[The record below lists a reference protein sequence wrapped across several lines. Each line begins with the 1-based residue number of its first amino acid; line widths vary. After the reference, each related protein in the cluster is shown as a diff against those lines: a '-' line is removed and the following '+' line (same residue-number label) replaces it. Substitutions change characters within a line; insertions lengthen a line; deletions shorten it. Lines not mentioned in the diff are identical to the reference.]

1 MLKKKVFL
9 FMVIIGVLSFSFAQ
23 EEAEQFSIGTKKV
36 IHSSVLNEDRNVYI
50 FLPDGYSRSEESY
63 PVLYMLY
70 SVAPDFHF
78 NTGVVAGLSR
88 MRMIPKMITVAFD
101 LGDGKRDLTPTPS
114 ADYGPTSGGADD
126 FLKFIKDELIPFI
139 EKNYR
144 TAPQRLFWSH
154 SIGGLFGVYALL
166 EEPDVFHS
174 VLVSSPW
181 MVYDGNQKYILKNT
195 ESFLR
200 KRKEQTNFLYICVGN
215 ERNLIPEIEAFLGIL
230 EKNKPEGL
238 TWKYVKMPEEN
249 HMSILARSLIEG
261 LRAFASK

>member
-1 MLKKKVFL
+1 
-9 FMVIIGVLSFSFAQ
+9 MVIAGFALSAFAQ
-23 EEAEQFSIGTKKV
+23 EQTEQFSIGTKEV
-36 IHSSVLNEDRNVYI
+36 IHSSVLNEERNVYI
-50 FLPDGYSRSEESY
+50 FLPEGYSRSEDRY

-70 SVAPDFHF
+70 SDASDFHF

-88 MRMIPKMITVAFD
+88 MRMIPRMITVAFD
-101 LGDGKRDLTPTPS
+101 LGDARRDLTPTKS
-114 ADYGPTSGGADD
+114 ADYGPTSGGADNL
-126 FLKFIKDELIPFI
+126 LKYIKDELIPFI

-144 TAPQRLFWSH
+144 TASQRLFWSH
-154 SIGGLFGVYALL
+154 SIGGLLGIYVLL
-166 EEPDVFHS
+166 KEPDVFHS
-174 VLVSSPW
+174 MLVSSPW

-200 KRKEQTNFLYICVGN
+200 KRKGQTNFLYVCVGN

-238 TWKYVKMPEEN
+238 TWKYIKMPEEN

>member
-1 MLKKKVFL
+1 MFLKKLFL
-9 FMVIIGVLSFSFAQ
+9 FIAIAGVALSAFAQ
-23 EEAEQFSIGTKKV
+23 EQAEQFSIGKKEV
-36 IHSSVLNEDRNVYI
+36 VHSAVLDEDRNVYI
-50 FLPDGYSRSEESY
+50 FLPDGYSRSEENY
-63 PVLYMLY
+63 PVLYMFY

-88 MRMIPKMITVAFD
+88 IRMIPKMITVAFD
-101 LGDGKRDLTPTPS
+101 LEDGKRDLTPTKS
-114 ADYGPTSGGADD
+114 ADYGPTSGGADN

-154 SIGGLFGVYALL
+154 SIGGLFGVYVLL
-166 EEPDVFHS
+166 KEPDVFHS

-181 MVYDGNQKYILKNT
+181 MVYDRDQRYILKNT

-200 KRKEQTNFLYICVGN
+200 KKSKQANFLYICVGD
-215 ERNLIPEIEAFLGIL
+215 EPNLIPEIEEFLRIL

-238 TWKYVKMPEEN
+238 RWKYVKMPEEN
-249 HMSILARSLIEG
+249 HMSILARSLTES

>member
-1 MLKKKVFL
+1 MAVAAFA
-9 FMVIIGVLSFSFAQ
+9 LSASAQ
-23 EEAEQFSIGTKKV
+23 EQAEQYSIGTKKV
-36 IHSSVLNEDRNVYI
+36 IHSSVLNEDRNIYI
-50 FLPDGYSRSEESY
+50 FLPDGYSQSQNRY

-70 SVAPDFHF
+70 SEAPDFHF

-101 LGDGKRDLTPTPS
+101 LGDGRRDLTPTPS
-114 ADYGPTSGGADD
+114 ADYGPTSGGADNL
-126 FLKFIKDELIPFI
+126 LKYIKDELIPFI

-154 SIGGLFGVYALL
+154 SIGGLFGIYVLL
-166 EEPDVFHS
+166 KEPDVFHS
-174 VLVSSPW
+174 MLVSSPW
-181 MVYDGNQKYILKNT
+181 MVYDRDQRYILKNT

-200 KRKEQTNFLYICVGN
+200 KRKGQTNFLYVCVGD

-230 EKNKPEGL
+230 EKNNPEGL
-238 TWKYVKMPEEN
+238 KWKYLKMPEEN